1 LSNERTG
8 VTLKIILNIKVE
20 ASPGKTHNINNKSG
34 ASEGAAGKV
43 KESIWSPESNGKLI
57 ARVTPASL

>member
-43 KESIWSPESNGKLI
+43 KESI
-57 ARVTPASL
+57 